1 MFADAYEIAIK
12 FTSPLIISM
21 RYYDKTVTCHI
32 GSFVLLNDEGWVIT
46 AAHLLNPYFEFIEH
60 QKEIGKFENNVA
72 QIENNKKLNRKQKR
86 KKISKLDKNQK
97 WITNNSYWW
106 GSEKYQIPEF
116 AILQEGDIAIG
127 RIEGYKHEDDIKYP
141 IFMDPTKMRFGTSL
155 CKLGY
160 PYHQVKASYD
170 DANKKFKLAPGTL
183 PIPRFPIEGIYT
195 REISLGKPKND
206 KYEIMFIETSSP
218 GLRGQSGG
226 PIFDQQGNIWG
237 IQSGTSHFP
246 LGFNPKVL
254 RDGKEIEE
262 NQFLNVGWGV
272 HSNLIIDFLKDNG
285 VNITVSE

>member
-12 FTSPLIISM
+12 FTSPVIISM

-32 GSFVLLNDEGWVIT
+32 GSSVLLNDEGWVIT
-46 AAHLLNPYFEFIEH
+46 AAHLLKPYFEFLEH
-60 QKEIGKFENNVA
+60 QKEITKFENNVA

-183 PIPRFPIEGIYT
+183 PNLLTRITWAKWWTNIRSTRKYLGYSKWNFTFPIRFQSKSFT
-195 REISLGKPKND
+195 RRN
-206 KYEIMFIETSSP
+206 
-218 GLRGQSGG
+218 R
-226 PIFDQQGNIWG
+226 N
-237 IQSGTSHFP
+237 
-246 LGFNPKVL
+246 
-254 RDGKEIEE
+254 
-262 NQFLNVGWGV
+262 
-272 HSNLIIDFLKDNG
+272 
-285 VNITVSE
+285 